1 VNIKTLPYPGFPT
14 DLQQPMMAYLST
26 AQGNSFIVEN
36 IFEDRFNH
44 VAELQRMGATI
55 TLNARTAMIEGVE
68 QLSGA
73 PLFATDL
80 RAGAALIVAALA
92 AEGES
97 QVHNIEYVDRGYEFF
112 EQKLRALGA
121 DIRRVD

>member
-1 VNIKTLPYPGFPT
+1 
-14 DLQQPMMAYLST
+14 MMAYLST
-26 AQGNSFIVEN
+26 AQGNSFVVEN

-44 VAELQRMGATI
+44 VAELQRMGANI
-55 TLNARTAMIEGVE
+55 TLNARTAMIEGVA

-92 AEGES
+92 AEGQS
-97 QVHNIEYVDRGYEFF
+97 QVHNIGYIDRGYEFF

-121 DIRRVD
+121 DIKRVE